1 MHGCPKRAWSDGVA
15 AARAPR
21 HELAPRFRQ
30 AHLESGHD
38 AADPLLEVPEA
49 HAVRTRSMRT
59 LRLCVRRWHRR
70 GIREGPQ
77 IAVSYD
83 VDDQGL
89 LHPAEAHA
97 PRDRGGSPS
106 RQRPHEL
113 PPRTAPAERI
123 LPPPPAIPDRP

>member
-1 MHGCPKRAWSDGVA
+1 MHRFPKRAWSDGVA
-15 AARAPR
+15 AARASR

-83 VDDQGL
+83 VDDQDL
-89 LHPAEAHA
+89 LDA
-97 PRDRGGSPS
+97 P
-106 RQRPHEL
+106 QRH
-113 PPRTAPAERI
+113 
-123 LPPPPAIPDRP
+123 PPPDRRGS

>member
-1 MHGCPKRAWSDGVA
+1 MHRCPKRAWSDGVA
-15 AARAPR
+15 AARASR

-70 GIREGPQ
+70 RRRNLPQ
-77 IAVSYD
+77 ITGPYHD
-83 VDDQGL
+83 HGPDL
-89 LHPAEAHA
+89 LDTAGAHT
-97 PRDRGGSPS
+97 PRYR
-106 RQRPHEL
+106 L
-113 PPRTAPAERI
+113 
-123 LPPPPAIPDRP
+123 

>member
-1 MHGCPKRAWSDGVA
+1 MHRCPKRAWSDGVA
-15 AARAPR
+15 AARASR

-70 GIREGPQ
+70 GLPEARQ
-77 IAVSYD
+77 IPVSGEVHDHHPLAVAD
-83 VDDQGL
+83 
-89 LHPAEAHA
+89 A
-97 PRDRGGSPS
+97 
-106 RQRPHEL
+106 
-113 PPRTAPAERI
+113 TATR
-123 LPPPPAIPDRP
+123 